1 MGVGSQPEPPTLL
14 RTSVTP
20 AFSNFLG
27 NALKVLI
34 PPKPHGMGDPQVVLH
49 IPAQTPVKRLNPQEA
64 AFIFKFLSEYWAL
77 WPPVLITGEHQGL
90 SQITQGLWH
99 PSWKHRA
106 SSHSSGWGAKLPEVV
121 PEAIPPPQ
129 LCIRTLW
136 IWGSP
141 GKKILA
147 LLSHSVLCLWL
158 LSSSKLKLFIP
169 LGDFP
174 LSTRPQLRFL

>member
-1 MGVGSQPEPPTLL
+1 MDSQPEPPTLF

-34 PPKPHGMGDPQVVLH
+34 SLKPHGMGDPQVVLH
-49 IPAQTPVKRLNPQEA
+49 IPAQTQVKRLNPQEA
-64 AFIFKFLSEYWAL
+64 AFMFKFLSEVL
-77 WPPVLITGEHQGL
+77 SPVLIMGEHQGL

-99 PSWKHRA
+99 LSWKHQA
-106 SSHSSGWGAKLPEVV
+106 SGHSSGWGAKLPEVI

-141 GKKILA
+141 GKTILVI
-147 LLSHSVLCLWL
+147 LSHSVLCLWL
-158 LSSSKLKLFIP
+158 LSSSKLKVFIP
-169 LGDFP
+169 MGDFP
-174 LSTRPQLRFL
+174 LSARPQLRFL